1 MADRYNWIMDPNAP
15 WNQIMNPAWLDKW
28 KQEQTDEL
36 MRRYQ
41 QALGQG
47 AEALQENVGNAWW
60 GTGAGGLGIQSS
72 IPTQMYNKYYQQM
85 QSKLGSDV
93 LQPGLADIASRYVQ
107 ARQQA
112 QTAGQQM
119 LYEAML
125 RKAEQERSKK
135 RAILSAVGGLIGGSV
150 GLLGGP
156 FSAAAG
162 AGLGS
167 QIFGSFA
174 GGGGG
179 EINPESYYN
188 LLNLI
193 GNKGDNNQD
202 LFKKWL
208 QQQMYSSY
216 PTPGSGSYGPYPSEL
231 YGW

>member
-85 QSKLGSDV
+85 QSKLGGDV

-112 QTAGQQM
+112 QMAGQQM
-119 LYEAML
+119 LYNAMQQKAAQEAAK
-125 RKAEQERSKK
+125 R
-135 RAILSAVGGLIGGSV
+135 RAILSAIGSLAGQSI
-150 GLLGGP
+150 GLL
-156 FSAAAG
+156 AG
-162 AGLGS
+162 IPG
-167 QIFGSFA
+167 

-179 EINPESYYN
+179 EIN
-188 LLNLI
+188 
-193 GNKGDNNQD
+193 QD
-202 LFKKWL
+202 LFNKWL

-216 PTPGSGSYGPYPSEL
+216 PTPGSGGYGPYPSEL